1 MPDES
6 IVEQPLAISNTGP
19 LISILQSDSMDLVV
33 TLFGNL
39 HTSEACI
46 TELIGHG
53 WEESLAQANG
63 IIVRHKL
70 TEEEAAQAQEIAR
83 RIAAH
88 SFSND
93 TVFEHHL
100 GEAEVMVLAG
110 RPEYSGCIMLLD
122 ERAARA
128 VAAEL
133 DLKVSG
139 FAGILLLAASEKLLT
154 ADEVKNKLK
163 QCQQLG
169 THYGDVFVQQVYQAA
184 KEGNNEGEK
193 RNGT

>member
-19 LISILQSDSMDLVV
+19 LISILQSDSMDLAV
-33 TLFGNL
+33 TL
-39 HTSEACI
+39 
-46 TELIGHG
+46 
-53 WEESLAQANG
+53 
-63 IIVRHKL
+63 
-70 TEEEAAQAQEIAR
+70 
-83 RIAAH
+83 
-88 SFSND
+88 
-93 TVFEHHL
+93 
-100 GEAEVMVLAG
+100 AEVMVLAG

-169 THYGDVFVQQVYQAA
+169 THYGDVFIQQVYQAA